1 MRVEPGRTEIDL
13 GGPSGWGPEQPW
25 RWLWLPQMFTQDDG
39 MNISMEEEEGRRRAL
54 TRGGVAC
61 GVEGS
66 QPSPA

>member
-1 MRVEPGRTEIDL
+1 MTL
-13 GGPSGWGPEQPW
+13 GVLQGGDQSSLGDGAEGLQTQ
-25 RWLWLPQMFTQDDG
+25 LWLPQMFTQDDG